1 MKLET
6 RNQKPETK
14 SERILIINGPNLN
27 WVGTREP
34 EVYGNQNLEGYL
46 NSLAKELATSDQ
58 KPETSDQKPGTRNQ
72 EPETRNQKLETIQ
85 TNIEGEI
92 INHLQ
97 ASEKDPNT
105 IGVIINAGG
114 YSHTSVAIA
123 DTIRAMSKKVIV
135 VHISNTFDRGVERH
149 KDLVA
154 AASDGFIGGFGLDGY
169 RIAVDALQLA
179 TRN

>member
-34 EVYGNQNLEGYL
+34 EVYGNQNLEEYL
-46 NSLAKELATSDQ
+46 NSLAKELAASGQ
-58 KPETSDQKPGTRNQ
+58 LLVAE
-72 EPETRNQKLETIQ
+72 Q

-92 INHLQ
+92 INLLQ
-97 ASEKDPNT
+97 AAEKNPNT

-114 YSHTSVAIA
+114 YSHTSVAIS
-123 DTIRAMSKKVIV
+123 DTIRAMSKKVIA
-135 VHISNTFDRGVERH
+135 VHISNTFDRDIERH

-169 RIAVDALQLA
+169 RLAVVALQLSI
-179 TRN
+179 RN

>member
-1 MKLET
+1 LKLET

-34 EVYGNQNLEGYL
+34 DVYGSQNLEEYL
-46 NSLAKELATSDQ
+46 NSLNQEL
-58 KPETSDQKPGTRNQ
+58 ETSNQQLGNRNHL
-72 EPETRNQKLETIQ
+72 LETIQ

-92 INHLQ
+92 INQLQ
-97 ASEKDPNT
+97 DAETDTNVV
-105 IGVIINAGG
+105 GVIINAGG
-114 YSHTSVAIA
+114 YAHTSVAIA
-123 DTIRAMSKKVIV
+123 DTIRAMSKKVIA
-135 VHISNTFDRGVERH
+135 VHISNTFDREVERH

-169 RIAVDALQLA
+169 RLAVVALQLSI
-179 TRN
+179 RN

>member
-6 RNQKPETK
+6 RNQNPETK

-34 EVYGNQNLEGYL
+34 EVYGNQNLEEYL
-46 NSLAKELATSDQ
+46 NSLAKELAT
-58 KPETSDQKPGTRNQ
+58 RNQ
-72 EPETRNQKLETIQ
+72 QPRTSNQTLETRQS
-85 TNIEGEI
+85 NIEGEI
-92 INHLQ
+92 INLLQ

-114 YSHTSVAIA
+114 YSHTSVAIS
-123 DTIRAMSKKVIV
+123 DTIRAMSKKVIA
-135 VHISNTFDRGVERH
+135 VHISNTFDRDIERH

-169 RIAVDALQLA
+169 RLALVSLGVGV
-179 TRN
+179 

>member
-34 EVYGNQNLEGYL
+34 DVYGSQNLEEYL

-58 KPETSDQKPGTRNQ
+58 KPGSRNHL
-72 EPETRNQKLETIQ
+72 LETKQ
-85 TNIEGEI
+85 SNIEGEI
-92 INHLQ
+92 INQLQ
-97 ASEKDPNT
+97 DAETDSNVV
-105 IGVIINAGG
+105 GVIINAGG
-114 YSHTSVAIA
+114 YAHTSVAIA
-123 DTIRAMSKKVIV
+123 DTIRAMSKKVIA
-135 VHISNTFDRGVERH
+135 VHISNTFDREVERH

-169 RIAVDALQLA
+169 RLAVVALQLSI
-179 TRN
+179 RN